1 MIFKN
6 KSVENQI
13 EFYSWSHQAEEITT
27 MPVPAKSH
35 ISEMWKAKERYYGN
49 EEKELDLRVTG
60 DRGNGVPNLGLK
72 HCMPYF
78 DAMTAGY
85 LQLLHCDLQVTQVN
99 GQPEIKWRSSLA
111 PLQVRQIEEIDAPHG
126 YSSKHYA
133 WLMQWGLKTPAGWS
147 CLITQP
153 INRPESPFICTSGF
167 MDTDKY
173 HAPGNISFHV
183 KEGFEGIVPA
193 GTPIFQIIPIKREPW
208 VSVKNNNLREEGR
221 FDQERK
227 KNVFSG
233 YYKKN
238 RWQKKEYS

>member
-1 MIFKN
+1 MKSKN
-6 KSVENQI
+6 IENQI
-13 EFYSWSHQAEEITT
+13 KFYSWSQQAEELSE
-27 MPVPAKSH
+27 MPVPAKNH
-35 ISEMWKAKERYYGN
+35 VSEMWKATERYYGN
-49 EEKELDLRVTG
+49 KDKSLDLRVPG
-60 DRGNGVPNLGLK
+60 DGGNGVPNLGLK
-72 HCMPYF
+72 HCIPYF

-99 GQPEIKWRSSLA
+99 GQPEIKWRSSLP
-111 PLQVRQIEEIDAPHG
+111 PLQVRQAQEISAPNG

-133 WLMQWGLKTPAGWS
+133 WLMQWGLQTPDGWS
-147 CLITQP
+147 CFITQP
-153 INRPESPFICTSGF
+153 VNRPEFPFMCASGF

-183 KEGFEGIVPA
+183 KEGFEGIIPA
-193 GTPIFQIIPIKREPW
+193 GTPIYQIIPIKREPW
-208 VSVKNNNLREEGR
+208 ISVKDNNLRSEGR

-233 YYKKN
+233 FYKKN